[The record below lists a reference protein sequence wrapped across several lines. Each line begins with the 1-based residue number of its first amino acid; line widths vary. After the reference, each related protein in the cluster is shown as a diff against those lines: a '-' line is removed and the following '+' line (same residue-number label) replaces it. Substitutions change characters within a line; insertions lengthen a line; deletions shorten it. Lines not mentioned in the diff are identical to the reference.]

1 VGFFISIYQG
11 SVLNIFLIFN
21 WQLLQ
26 MSTEALSILKMH
38 YGYDQFRPMQADI
51 IECVVAKKDVVVLMP
66 TGGGKSI
73 CFQVPALLME
83 GLCVVVSPL
92 ISLMKDQVDAL
103 NSNNIPAAYL
113 NSSLHYSEEEDIV
126 LRCINGKI
134 KLLYIS
140 PERLVQEAERLL
152 KRLPISLFA
161 IDEAHCIS
169 SWGHDFRPEYTQ
181 LKLLKEKY
189 TGIPVIALTATADK
203 ATRKDIVKQLNLN
216 EPRIFISSF
225 DRPNL
230 SLTVKP
236 GIKPKERIKE
246 IAEFIHERKDEAGI
260 VYCLSRQTT
269 EKVADA
275 LKSYGINAGCYH
287 AGLSAV
293 ERNRV
298 QEDFIND
305 KVQVVCATVAF
316 GMGIDKSN
324 VRWVIHFNLPK
335 NIEGYYQE
343 IGRAGRDGVNSDT
356 VLYYNVADLVM
367 LTKFAQEGNQAEI
380 NLQKLK
386 RMQQFAEADICRRKI
401 LLSYFGET
409 AVDNCQNCDVCENPR
424 QHFDGTLL
432 VQKALSALMRMN
444 ESVGVTMLIDVLRGS
459 TKGEIV
465 HLGYNK
471 IKTYG
476 AGADISYA
484 NWEQYI
490 MQMLNLGFIEIAYD
504 EASVLK
510 VTELGKEIVFGKR
523 PAELVQI
530 QQKVNIPVKEKKRR
544 EYTSTA
550 DAPADLFEALRKLRK
565 KIAEAEKLPAYIIF
579 NDATLREMASE
590 KPLTEEEMLAVSGV
604 GQHKFEKYGQQF
616 MSVIHEVCYGI
627 TSAKPSKLNTLDET
641 LNLYRLGFS
650 LEEIAVK
657 RALSSTTI
665 NSHIAQLYVKGDI
678 DSISNLIKE
687 VEIHR
692 VLEAVR
698 TIGKTDR
705 LRDIFEL
712 LNGELDYSKIRLAI
726 AHIDKHRL
734 I

>member
-1 VGFFISIYQG
+1 MNSQ
-11 SVLNIFLIFN
+11 
-21 WQLLQ
+21 
-26 MSTEALSILKMH
+26 ALSILKKF

-51 IECVVAKKDVVVLMP
+51 IACVLEKKDVVVLMP

-73 CFQVPALLME
+73 CFQLPAMLME
-83 GLCVVVSPL
+83 GLCLVVSPL

-113 NSSLHYSEEEDIV
+113 NSSLHHSEEEDII
-126 LRCINGKI
+126 LRCIHGEI
-134 KLLYIS
+134 KLLYVS
-140 PERLVQEAERLL
+140 PERLIQEAEGLL
-152 KRLPISLFA
+152 KRLPLALFA

-181 LKLLKEKY
+181 LKLLKDKFANV
-189 TGIPVIALTATADK
+189 PVIALTATADK
-203 ATRKDIVKQLNLN
+203 ATRKDIIRQLNLCD
-216 EPRIFISSF
+216 PKVFISSF

-236 GIKPKERIKE
+236 GIKPKDRIKE
-246 IAEFIHERKDEAGI
+246 IARFISERPDESGI
-260 VYCLSRQTT
+260 IYCLSRLTT
-269 EKVADA
+269 EKVRDA
-275 LKSYGINAGCYH
+275 LKAYGINAGCYH
-287 AGLSAV
+287 AGLPAA
-293 ERNRV
+293 ERSSI
-298 QEDFIND
+298 QDDFIND

-367 LTKFAQEGNQAEI
+367 LTKFAQEGNLAEI

-409 AVDNCQNCDVCENPR
+409 VVENCGNCDVCENPR
-424 QHFDGTLL
+424 QHFDGTLI
-432 VQKALSALMRMN
+432 VQKALSALVRMQ

-465 HLGYNK
+465 HLGFNK

-504 EASVLK
+504 EGSTLK
-510 VTELGKEIVFGKR
+510 VTELGKDVVFGKR
-523 PAELVQI
+523 TAELVHI
-530 QQKVNIPVKEKKRR
+530 QQKVAIPVKEKRR
-544 EYTSTA
+544 RDSITETS
-550 DAPADLFEALRKLRK
+550 APADLFEALRKLRK
-565 KIAEAEKLPAYIIF
+565 QIADAEKLPAYIIF
-579 NDATLREMASE
+579 NDATLREMATE
-590 KPLTEEEMLAVSGV
+590 KPLTEEEMLAISGV

-616 MSVIHEVCYGI
+616 MSVIHEVSYGI
-627 TSAKPSKLNTLDET
+627 TSVKPAKLNTLDET
-641 LNLYRLGFS
+641 LNIYLQGLAPI
-650 LEEIAVK
+650 EIAAK
-657 RALSSTTI
+657 RELSITTI
-665 NSHIAQLYVKGDI
+665 TSHIAQLYLKGDI
-678 DSISNLIKE
+678 NSLEGLIEEEEINRVKTALKALGN
-687 VEIHR
+687 VE
-692 VLEAVR
+692 
-698 TIGKTDR
+698 R
-705 LRDIFEL
+705 LKDIYDF
-712 LNGELDYSKIRLAI
+712 LNAELDYSKIRLAL
-726 AHIDKHRL
+726 AHIEKNKL
-734 I
+734 V